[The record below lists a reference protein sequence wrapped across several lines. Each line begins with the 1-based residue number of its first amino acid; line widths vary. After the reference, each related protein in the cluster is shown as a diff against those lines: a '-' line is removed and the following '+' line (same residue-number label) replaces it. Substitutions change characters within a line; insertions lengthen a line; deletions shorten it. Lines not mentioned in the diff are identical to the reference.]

1 MQVATF
7 IHGNRLEVLAD
18 RLIDDELERLDA
30 DPLRAQVIVVA
41 HPALG
46 RWLQERIARRLG
58 IAANI
63 EFPLPSSFAWN
74 ILRDTLGDLPK
85 ESAFSREALVWRI
98 HAALPQ
104 LARQPRFGAVR
115 RYLGDGGDAR
125 RRHDLAVQLAR
136 SYDEYMVARPEWL
149 AAWSR
154 GDSIVDDE
162 HEAWQAE
169 LWRHL
174 VATTEEPDRATLMA
188 RAVARLHDPAPL
200 PDTLPR
206 HAAVFGAA
214 FLPPLLLEFFLALS
228 TRLPLRFYQPN
239 PCLDYWGDIVSD
251 RERLQGLW
259 KTHRR
264 RESLAHAEAGHPLLA
279 SWGVLGREY
288 LKEIHAPE
296 LVVHD
301 DDAFVPPDSSHLLGW
316 LQKGILL
323 LDPEHD
329 PPPSEALLSIEL
341 HGCPDRRREV
351 EVLRD
356 RLLAMIEQRSDL
368 LPHDILVM
376 SPQIDAYVPYID
388 AVFGSADEV
397 LALPYRISD
406 VALSRVHP
414 LIDAFL
420 RVLALGDSRFAV
432 SDVLGLLAEPAIA
445 RRCRIDANGLSW
457 IATWLE
463 QAAVRWG
470 LDAAFRESVGAA
482 AIDENTWRFGFD
494 RLLLGHALGDA
505 GALVA
510 GIAPV
515 ANVEGADAQALGEL
529 ARFVDALVQTR
540 EGFATPR
547 TADDWK
553 TWLGARLDTL
563 FDTEPV
569 DAAELWAVRALR
581 EAISDFAAA
590 AEPWLDGE
598 RLPFEVVRAVLE
610 ATLTEPGATRAGRFG
625 ITFCGMVPMRNVP
638 HRVVCVLGL
647 DAGVF
652 PRRQPAPGFHLMRRH
667 PRRGDRSVRED
678 DRFLF
683 LEALVAARDVF
694 YLSHVDRDAK
704 SGDAN
709 PPSPLVEELFGFL
722 RDAHGDAWKE
732 VEPRLRF
739 RHRLHPFDPAY
750 FGGDTKLRSYDAAWC
765 AAAEALLKPL
775 QAPRAFAADARA
787 LAPPVD
793 DPATIELDD
802 LLAWLRAPVGAWF
815 GRALPLRIDVD
826 EALDDSEPFDLDGL
840 ERYALGTRLLDA
852 GDSRPDL
859 QRARREGRFPLGP
872 VGDARWQALAESAA
886 TIDAVTRDWLGDGVR
901 PLDAGRRNVAIAGTS
916 RHLAGTPRLLVEGDM
931 RRALLLRRAG
941 RIRGLDLA
949 RLALE
954 RILLGAEA
962 ADLPARAIGLDKHAL
977 EHVELGAL
985 ADEAAWLAAVVG
997 AFLDGRR
1004 WPVPVFR
1011 NAADAWAKAVV
1022 RAGQA
1027 VPQTQALKAWEGN
1040 EYHRGDS
1047 DEPLNALFTRD
1058 GEAPLGDD
1066 FEARASAIYV
1076 PLHAAC
1082 REVKP

>member
-7 IHGNRLEVLAD
+7 IHGNRLEALAE
-18 RLIDDELERLDA
+18 RLIDDELERADA
-30 DPLRAQVIVVA
+30 DPLRAQVVVVA

-63 EFPLPSSFAWN
+63 DFPLPSSFAWR

-85 ESAFSREALVWRI
+85 DSAFSREALVWRI

-104 LARQPRFGAVR
+104 LARQTHFGAVR
-115 RYLGDGGDAR
+115 RYLGDDGDAR

-154 GDSIVDDE
+154 GARIVHDE
-162 HEAWQAE
+162 HEPWQAE

-174 VATTEEPDRATLMA
+174 VATTDEPDRATLMA
-188 RAVARLHDPAPL
+188 RAVARLRDPAPL

-228 TRLPLRFYQPN
+228 ARLPLRFYQPN

-288 LKEIHAPE
+288 LKAIHAPE

-301 DDAFVPPDSSHLLGW
+301 DDAFVSPDSSHLLGW

-323 LDPEHD
+323 LDPEHE
-329 PPPSEALLSIEL
+329 PPPSETLPSIEL

-356 RLLAMIEQRSDL
+356 RLLAMIEQRPDL

-376 SPQIDAYVPYID
+376 SPQVDAYVPYID
-388 AVFGSADEV
+388 AVFGGADGA
-397 LALPYRISD
+397 LALLYRISD
-406 VALSRVHP
+406 VALRSVHP
-414 LIDAFL
+414 LVDAFL
-420 RVLALGDSRFAV
+420 RVLALGDSRFTTG
-432 SDVLGLLAEPAIA
+432 DVLGLLAEPAIA
-445 RRCRIDANGLSW
+445 RRFRIDADGQAW
-457 IATWLE
+457 IATWLDA
-463 QAAVRWG
+463 AAVRWG
-470 LDAAFRESVGAA
+470 LDAPFRESVGAA

-494 RLLLGHALGDA
+494 RLLLGHALGDES
-505 GALVA
+505 ALVA

-515 ANVEGADAQALGEL
+515 ANVEGADALALGEL
-529 ARFVDALVQTR
+529 VRFVDVLAQTR

-547 TADDWK
+547 TADGWK
-553 TWLGARLDTL
+553 AWLGARLEAL

-569 DAAELWAVRALR
+569 DAAELEAVRALR
-581 EAISDFAAA
+581 EAIRDFAAA

-598 RLPFEVVRAVLE
+598 RLPFEVVRGALE
-610 ATLTEPGATRAGRFG
+610 TALAEPAATRAGRFG

-667 PRRGDRSVRED
+667 PRRSDRSVRED

-722 RDAHGDAWKE
+722 RDAHGDAWKD

-739 RHRLHPFDPAY
+739 HHRLHSFDPAY
-750 FGGDTKLRSYDAAWC
+750 FGGDAKLRSYDAAWW
-765 AAAEALLKPL
+765 AAAEALLRPW
-775 QAPRAFAADARA
+775 QTPRAFADGARMPAPPADAA
-787 LAPPVD
+787 T
-793 DPATIELDD
+793 TIELDD

-815 GRALPLRIDVD
+815 RRVLPLRIGVD
-826 EALDDSEPFDLDGL
+826 EALDDTEPFDIDGL
-840 ERYALGTRLLDA
+840 ERHVLGTRLLDA
-852 GDSRPDL
+852 DEGRPDL

-872 VGDARWQALAESAA
+872 VGDAQWQALVESAA
-886 TIDAVTRDWLGDGVR
+886 KIDAVTRDWLGDNLR
-901 PLDAGRRNVAIAGTS
+901 PVDAGRRDVVIAGTS
-916 RHLAGTPRLLVEGDM
+916 LRLAGTPRLLVEGDV

-954 RILLGAEA
+954 RILLGAEV
-962 ADLPARAIGLDKHAL
+962 ADLPARAIGLDKQKL

-985 ADEAAWLAAVVG
+985 ADEAAWLADVVG
-997 AFLDGRR
+997 AFVAGQH

-1022 RAGQA
+1022 RAGKADPQA
-1027 VPQTQALKAWEGN
+1027 QALKAWEGG
-1040 EYHRGDS
+1040 EYQRGDS

-1058 GEAPLGDD
+1058 GEVPLGDD